1 MSKLKEMLKS
11 GHVHISLATGISIL
25 VMAASCGEP
34 PATETDDPAPTGSEV
49 ISPANLPLKE
59 IMRGLEGDLSS
70 LAHGIWVEDR
80 EAVRQAAMKIAD
92 HPKVLPTQIVVIQG
106 ELGSDFPSFVGQ
118 DQAVHGAA
126 VALAEAVDSMQ
137 NVSDVFDGFLRIQQ
151 GCLSCHVAFR
161 ARVSEALSDEGDGA

>member
-1 MSKLKEMLKS
+1 MHRQTRWTLL
-11 GHVHISLATGISIL
+11 GVALV

-34 PATETDDPAPTGSEV
+34 PATETADPAPTGSEV

-59 IMRGLEGDLSS
+59 IMRGLEGDLAA
-70 LAHGIWVEDR
+70 LAHGLWIEDG
-80 EAVRQAAMKIAD
+80 EAVRKAAMKIAD

-106 ELGSDFPSFVGQ
+106 ELGSDFPTFVGQ

-126 VALAEAVDSMQ
+126 VALAVAADSMLA
-137 NVSDVFDGFLRIQQ
+137 VSDLFDGFLRIQQ

-161 ARVSEALSDEGDGA
+161 ARVSEALSDKGDGA